1 MTIQSLTTTIGGF
14 EEGMDKKEIII
25 PSGMSVSS
33 RARGSSTTS
42 SLQDDV
48 SSVRQHMMRNRLQTR
63 MNDDTGSLSRTSR
76 TRHNLIDRDKKD
88 VYTRGLRTH
97 LYYAICWGKTTYCV
111 SSSVFAVHRLN

>member
-33 RARGSSTTS
+33 PGPST
-42 SLQDDV
+42 LLIAGRRFIH
-48 SSVRQHMMRNRLQTR
+48 VRQHTMRNRLQTR